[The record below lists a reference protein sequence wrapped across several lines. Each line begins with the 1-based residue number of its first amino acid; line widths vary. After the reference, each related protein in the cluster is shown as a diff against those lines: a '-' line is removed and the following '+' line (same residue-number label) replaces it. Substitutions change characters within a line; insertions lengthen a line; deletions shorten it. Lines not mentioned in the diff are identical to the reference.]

1 VRSVRLFDCLQ
12 YDGNSWQVVA
22 QDDATLA
29 LKNLTTGRIRKVAV
43 AELLRDDSYLP
54 DSPDRLPNLETAA
67 VLETL
72 DPETRR
78 RVEFLHR
85 HVVEVLTGVPP
96 IPHGGEVEPRPE
108 YHPRNLLGNRIE
120 AKLAE
125 LRAAGTPMSA
135 RTIQRHLAAYRRDGI
150 AGLVDGRKTRESSPT
165 GRIDPRLVSLLEAAI
180 DRQINLSTGTKSR
193 VIAQVKREAQQ
204 LGVPIPGRSTLY
216 EALGNLH
223 RSKHPFGNAT
233 TRRSQANRP
242 DRAWG
247 GQSPS
252 RPGEL
257 VEIDS
262 TPLDLMVVF
271 PDGSVG
277 RVDLT
282 VALDIATRTPCAA
295 ILRPVATKA
304 VDAAVLLARAL
315 TPLPMQPG
323 WHASVGFSR
332 SILPAGMIPG
342 DDELRAGIAAKPV
355 IVPESITVDR
365 GKVYVGSTFMNACER
380 LQISVTKAAPRTP
393 TDKPHIE
400 RVFAA
405 INTGFTQ
412 HLAGYTGPNV
422 VRRGKSTEQEAF
434 WTLAEVQNLL
444 DLWIVAVWQNKPH
457 PGLRHPAM
465 PKKDLTPNEAYAAL
479 AGVAPT
485 THVALGRDDYIGLL
499 PVAWR
504 SIQPYGINFEGLHYD
519 SPKLHPLRGLSS
531 GLPEPARGRWEI
543 RYDPYRLQSVFLRD
557 HRQGRWIEAEW
568 TLARRAL
575 APFSLDVL
583 RAARKAV
590 DGRDETAPAVDVLA
604 EINRIQTSGANTARE
619 RKAAKRDSVNTPVV
633 PPLAVVADTAEDVDA
648 GYTDPTSATSRP
660 RQRRAAR
667 RIDIDEEQ

>member
-1 VRSVRLFDCLQ
+1 MRSVRLFDCLQ
-12 YDGNSWQVVA
+12 YDGDSWQVVA
-22 QDDATLA
+22 QDGATLA
-29 LKNLTTGRIRKVAV
+29 LKNLTTGRIRKVTV
-43 AELLRDDSYLP
+43 AELLGDDSYLP
-54 DSPDRLPNLETAA
+54 DSPDRLPNLDAAA

-72 DPETRR
+72 EPEARR
-78 RVEFLHR
+78 RAEFLHR
-85 HVVEVLTGVPP
+85 HVVEVLTGASPVAD
-96 IPHGGEVEPRPE
+96 GDEFEPRPE
-108 YHPRNLLGNRIE
+108 YHPRNLLGDRIE

-125 LRAAGTPMSA
+125 LRDAGTPMSE
-135 RTIQRHLAAYRRDGI
+135 RTFRRHLTAYRRDGI
-150 AGLVDGRKTRESSPT
+150 AGLVDGRKTRHSSPT
-165 GRIDPRLVSLLEAAI
+165 GRVDTRLVSLLEAAI
-180 DRQINLSTGTKSR
+180 DRQTNLSTGTKSR

-204 LGVPIPGRSTLY
+204 LGVPVPGRSTLY

-247 GQSPS
+247 RQSPS

-271 PDGSVG
+271 PDGSAG

-282 VALDIATRTPCAA
+282 AALDIATRTPCAA

-323 WHASVGFSR
+323 WNASVAFSR

-342 DDELRAGIAAKPV
+342 DDELRTGIAAKPV
-355 IVPESITVDR
+355 IVPESITIDR

-393 TDKPHIE
+393 TDKRHIE
-400 RVFAA
+400 RLFAA
-405 INTGFTQ
+405 INSGFTQ
-412 HLAGYTGPNV
+412 YLAGYAGPNV
-422 VRRGKSTEQEAF
+422 VRRGKSPEHEAF

-444 DLWIVAVWQNKPH
+444 DLWIVAEWQNRPH

-479 AGVAPT
+479 AGVAPAA
-485 THVALGRDDYIGLL
+485 HVALGRDDYIGLL
-499 PVAWR
+499 PMAWR
-504 SIQPYGINFEGLHYD
+504 SIQPYGVNFEGLHYD
-519 SPKLHPLRGLSS
+519 GRELHPYRGVNS

-543 RYDPYRLQSVFLRD
+543 RYDPYRLQSIFVRD
-557 HRQGRWIEAEW
+557 HKQGRWIEAEW

-590 DGRDETAPAVDVLA
+590 DRRDETAPAVDVLA
-604 EINRIQTSGANTARE
+604 EINRIQTNGAITTRE

-633 PPLAVVADTAEDVDA
+633 PPLDVGSDPADDSIELEADA
-648 GYTDPTSATSRP
+648 SVRTP
-660 RQRRAAR
+660 RQSKAAR
-667 RIDIDEEQ
+667 RIDEDEE